1 MNEIAIIFSGERVA
15 FHGFDEWSF
24 PATAARMRIWA
35 EGAAKAIADYQSEI
49 LHIHNEKVDA
59 CVRATAAEA
68 ELEAIKQGQ
77 LRDAGNVPDHRNDLV
92 PGELHCAKCK
102 FRLSKR
108 VLNMQAGTVHC
119 GTSKTEPCPNGCGL
133 LWPITWEQEA
143 REGYLLVDQ
152 LFNRAIAAEES
163 CRKLTAELNAQN
175 GPTFMGKPVLAAQPV
190 SAQDAKEGYQL
201 MPIEPTHEIISAMNC
216 SKARDDE
223 GEFPMMVDL
232 LDYSGEN
239 KAHTALKAAYA
250 AAIAAQKEW
259 T

>member
-92 PGELHCAKCK
+92 PGELHCAKWAP
-102 FRLSKR
+102 S
-108 VLNMQAGTVHC
+108 TD
-119 GTSKTEPCPNGCGL
+119 
-133 LWPITWEQEA
+133 WEQGGPIIE
-143 REGYLLVDQ
+143 REMIGVCRSYVSGWDGYVS
-152 LFNRAIAAEES
+152 FHRT
-163 CRKLTAELNAQN
+163 KN
-175 GPTFMGKPVLAAQPV
+175 GPT
-190 SAQDAKEGYQL
+190 
-201 MPIEPTHEIISAMNC
+201 
-216 SKARDDE
+216 
-223 GEFPMMVDL
+223 L
-232 LDYSGEN
+232 L
-239 KAHTALKAAYA
+239 
-250 AAIAAQKEW
+250 IAAMRSYVATKYGDEVPDMEAA
-259 T
+259 